1 MSNDSSEGK
10 GETAG
15 SGCHRIYGKEGRI
28 VPGGG
33 NEDAA
38 RDEEKGRKAAEAL
51 QEDGLRVRFHPLDV
65 DDPER
70 IRRLREFDEKGR
82 IRAHRQRCEH
92 DGVLDGDGGRR
103 GGTVSRGGSRHRG
116 LDRDP

>member
-1 MSNDSSEGK
+1 LSNDSSEGK

-33 NEDAA
+33 NEDAE

-65 DDPER
+65 DDPES
-70 IRRLREFDEKGR
+70 IRRLREFVE
-82 IRAHRQRCEH
+82 IRRPH
-92 DGVLDGDGGRR
+92 
-103 GGTVSRGGSRHRG
+103 GTPSRGSWRTNRWGRTSG
-116 LDRDP
+116 